1 MVTSCNLT
9 FIFLSTDV
17 YLLPGTYGTN
27 RWNKDF
33 FFFFQVSSNLFD
45 YFIFKLYFHTVV
57 FKDSLCQR
65 KGCSSLFSAE
75 QVKRFVVK
83 ILFILVSWFKGLQ
96 REKLSVTAEVTKYH

>member
-1 MVTSCNLT
+1 MFTCYWVPMEL
-9 FIFLSTDV
+9 IG
-17 YLLPGTYGTN
+17 GT
-27 RWNKDF
+27 KI
-33 FFFFQVSSNLFD
+33 FFQVSSNLFD

-65 KGCSSLFSAE
+65 KGCSSRFCAE

-83 ILFILVSWFKGLQ
+83 ILFILVSWFKTKGLQ

>member
-1 MVTSCNLT
+1 MEL
-9 FIFLSTDV
+9 IG
-17 YLLPGTYGTN
+17 GT
-27 RWNKDF
+27 KI
-33 FFFFQVSSNLFD
+33 FFQVFSNLFD

-65 KGCSSLFSAE
+65 KRCSSLFCAE

-83 ILFILVSWFKGLQ
+83 ILFILVSQFKTKGLQ